1 MPLFHQLYLREI
13 CRQDEECFI
22 QTMKK
27 SHDFHQP
34 FTTPPQ
40 TKEAFHAYFLRSQQ
54 ENQKGYLVVNEKNHI
69 VGVFNI
75 NEMVRGFFQSGY
87 LGYYASVDYAGK
99 GLMSQGL
106 KLVLK
111 AIFTE
116 LKLHRIEANIQP
128 NNAPSIQ
135 LVTRNGFIKEGFSPR
150 YLKINGIWS
159 DHLRYALTYEDWVNT
174 QVYSPLDCLR
184 QR

>member
-1 MPLFHQLYLREI
+1 MTLSPLLYLREI
-13 CRQDEECFI
+13 CQQDEERFI

-40 TKEAFHAYFLRSQQ
+40 TKEAFHTYFLRSQLD
-54 ENQKGYLVVNEKNHI
+54 NQKGYLVLNQEHHI
-69 VGVFNI
+69 VGVFNV
-75 NEMVRGFFQSGY
+75 NEIVRGFFQSGY

-99 GLMSQGL
+99 GLMSHGL

-111 AIFTE
+111 EIFTE

-128 NNAPSIQ
+128 NNTSSIQ

-159 DHLRYALTYEDWVNT
+159 DHVRYALTNEDWVNT
-174 QVYSPLDCLR
+174 IKKQ
-184 QR
+184 

>member
-1 MPLFHQLYLREI
+1 MTLPHQLHLKEI
-13 CRQDEECFI
+13 NQQDEKRFI

-34 FTTPPQ
+34 FTTSPQ
-40 TKEAFHAYFLRSQQ
+40 TKEAFHTHFLRSQQ
-54 ENQKGYLVVNEKNHI
+54 DNQRCYLILNQENHI

-75 NEMVRGFFQSGY
+75 NEIVRGFFQSGY
-87 LGYYASVDYAGK
+87 LGYYASVDFAGK
-99 GLMSQGL
+99 GLMSLGL

-111 AIFTE
+111 EIFTE

-128 NNAPSIQ
+128 NNTPSIQ

-150 YLKINGIWS
+150 YLKINNIWC
-159 DHLRYALTYEDWVNT
+159 DHIRYALTYEDWVNT
-174 QVYSPLDCLR
+174 Q
-184 QR
+184 

>member
-1 MPLFHQLYLREI
+1 MTLLPLLYLREI
-13 CRQDEECFI
+13 CQHDEEHFI

-34 FTTPPQ
+34 FTTPPK
-40 TKEAFHAYFLRSQQ
+40 TKEAFHTYFLRSQQ
-54 ENQKGYLVVNEKNHI
+54 DNQKSYLVLNQSNHI

-75 NEMVRGFFQSGY
+75 NEIVRGFFQSGY

-106 KLVLK
+106 RLVLQE
-111 AIFTE
+111 IFTH

-128 NNAPSIQ
+128 NNKPSIH
-135 LVTRNGFIKEGFSPR
+135 LVTRNGFSKEGFSPR

-159 DHLRYALTYEDWVNT
+159 DHIRYALTYEDWASKRDKT
-174 QVYSPLDCLR
+174 AGLF
-184 QR
+184 